1 MKIAVIGAGMVGG
14 TLGRKWAR
22 KGHAVTFGT
31 RRGQEESL
39 GDLLAQAGPTAKT
52 APVAQAASESD
63 VILLAVRW
71 EGIEQA
77 IIDCESLAGKIVID
91 PSLPLLQDFSGLS
104 AGTTTSG
111 GEMVA
116 EWAQGAKVVKAFN
129 HMGAEI
135 MADPA
140 FDNSKAT
147 AFFCGDEPEAK
158 AIVGSLI
165 ADLGFDPVDAGPLR
179 MARFT
184 EPLGFLWISLAHAR
198 GLGRGIAFN
207 LLRR

>member
-1 MKIAVIGAGMVGG
+1 MRIGIIGAGMVGA

-22 KGHAVTFGT
+22 KGHSVTFGT
-31 RRGQEESL
+31 RRGQAEPL
-39 GDLLAQAGPTAKT
+39 ADLLAQAGPTAK
-52 APVAQAASESD
+52 VASVAEAAKEND
-63 VILLAVRW
+63 VILMAVRW

-77 IIDCESLAGKIVID
+77 IIDCESVAGKILID
-91 PSLPLLQDFSGLS
+91 PSLPLLKDFSGLS

-111 GEMVA
+111 GEIVA
-116 EWAQGAKVVKAFN
+116 QWARGAKVVKAFN

-140 FDNSKAT
+140 FGDTRAA
-147 AFFCGDEPEAK
+147 AFYCGDDPDAR
-158 AIVGSLI
+158 ATVGSLI

-184 EPLGFLWISLAHAR
+184 EPLGFLWVSLAHAR
-198 GLGRGIAFN
+198 GLGRGIAFE
-207 LLRR
+207 LVRR

>member
-1 MKIAVIGAGMVGG
+1 MVGS

-22 KGHAVTFGT
+22 KGHSVTFGT
-31 RRGQEESL
+31 RPGREESS

-52 APVAQAASESD
+52 APVAEAANDSD

-77 IIDCESLAGKIVID
+77 IIDCETLAGKIVID
-91 PSLPLLQDFSGLS
+91 PSLPLLKDFSGLS
-104 AGTTTSG
+104 AGTTISG

-135 MADPA
+135 MADPV
-140 FDNSKAT
+140 FDGRKAT
-147 AFFCGDEPEAK
+147 AFLCGDDLEAK
-158 AIVGSLI
+158 ATVGSLI

-198 GLGRGIAFN
+198 GLGRAIAFN